1 MPLSD
6 NIKIVTVNCQGLATP
21 SKRQDV
27 FNYYRKNAILL
38 YVCKI
43 PILFRKVNLLYN
55 VNGVISIFLTAF
67 LQIREVFAFYLTTIL
82 SLKFI

>member
-27 FNYYRKNAILL
+27 FNYYKQKCYSII
-38 YVCKI
+38 CMQDTHFI
-43 PILFRKVNLLYN
+43 PESESFNL
-55 VNGVISIFLTAF
+55 NGVISVFLTLF